1 MMMRFA
7 PSNCSPPPSPMPQL
21 KASGWRRSAPKA
33 SAILPLITVCR
44 PSPRRSKFKAWLRS
58 GIHYRYCGTRCCGYL
73 SCRTRMDV
81 NANLVR
87 ELRDK
92 TGAGVM
98 DCKNALAETKG
109 DLEQA
114 ARWLREKGIAQAAK
128 RAGRIASEGLV
139 GAYIHAG
146 GKLGVLVEINCES
159 DFVAKTPEFQQLVK
173 EIGMQVAAA
182 NPRYVSR
189 EEVPADVIEQE
200 RQIYAAQSADK
211 PEAVVRKIVEGKL
224 EKFYRD
230 IVLEEQAWVRD
241 PNRTI
246 RELLGEYTG
255 KLGEKIE
262 IRRFSRF
269 QLGENL

>member
-1 MMMRFA
+1 
-7 PSNCSPPPSPMPQL
+7 
-21 KASGWRRSAPKA
+21 
-33 SAILPLITVCR
+33 
-44 PSPRRSKFKAWLRS
+44 
-58 GIHYRYCGTRCCGYL
+58 
-73 SCRTRMDV
+73 MDV

-98 DCKNALAETKG
+98 DCKKALAESKG

-128 RAGRIASEGLV
+128 RAGRVATEGSV

-146 GKLGVLVEINCES
+146 GKLGVLLEVNCES
-159 DFVAKTPEFQQLVK
+159 DFVAKTPEFQTLVK
-173 EIGMQVAAA
+173 EIAMQIAAQ
-182 NPRYVSR
+182 NPRCVRR
-189 EEVPADVIEQE
+189 EQLAPELIEQE
-200 RQIYAAQSADK
+200 RQIYASQSAGK
-211 PEAVVRKIVEGKL
+211 PDQVIAKIVEGKL

-230 IVLEEQAWVRD
+230 VVLEEQAWVRD
-241 PNRTI
+241 PNRSI

-269 QLGENL
+269 QLGENLDGKAA

>member
-1 MMMRFA
+1 
-7 PSNCSPPPSPMPQL
+7 
-21 KASGWRRSAPKA
+21 
-33 SAILPLITVCR
+33 
-44 PSPRRSKFKAWLRS
+44 
-58 GIHYRYCGTRCCGYL
+58 
-73 SCRTRMDV
+73 MDV

-98 DCKNALAETKG
+98 DCKKALAESKG

-128 RAGRIASEGLV
+128 RAGRVASEGSV

-159 DFVAKTPEFQQLVK
+159 DFVAKTPEFQTLVK
-173 EIGMQVAAA
+173 EIAMQIAAQNA
-182 NPRYVSR
+182 RCVRR
-189 EEVPADVIEQE
+189 EQLAREIIEQE
-200 RQIYAAQSADK
+200 RQIYASQSADK
-211 PEAVVRKIVEGKL
+211 PEQVIAKIVEGKL

-230 IVLEEQAWVRD
+230 VVLEEQAWVRD

-269 QLGENL
+269 QLGENLDGKAG

>member
-1 MMMRFA
+1 
-7 PSNCSPPPSPMPQL
+7 
-21 KASGWRRSAPKA
+21 
-33 SAILPLITVCR
+33 
-44 PSPRRSKFKAWLRS
+44 
-58 GIHYRYCGTRCCGYL
+58 
-73 SCRTRMDV
+73 MDV

-98 DCKNALAETKG
+98 DCKRALAESQG

-114 ARWLREKGIAQAAK
+114 AVWLREKGIAQAAR
-128 RAGRIASEGLV
+128 RAGRVASEGSI

-159 DFVAKTPEFQQLVK
+159 DFVAKTPEFQTLVK
-173 EIGMQVAAA
+173 EIAMQIAAQ
-182 NPRYVSR
+182 NPRCVRR
-189 EEVPADVIEQE
+189 EQLPPEIIEQE
-200 RQIYAAQSADK
+200 RQIYASQSAGK
-211 PEAVVRKIVEGKL
+211 PDAVVAKIVEGKL

-230 IVLEEQAWVRD
+230 VVLEEQPWVRD

-246 RELLGEYTG
+246 RDLLGEYTG
-255 KLGEKIE
+255 KLGEKLE

-269 QLGENL
+269 QLGENLDGKGV